1 MYELQNINQDIVENY
16 KRIIEQ
22 VEKKENAYKILE
34 LTLVNTFKTL
44 IPDLD
49 DKINKVFVI
58 LFLKPIF
65 NLGNI
70 KKVIRDFSDKEL
82 VEAKEI
88 YHNNYSKIIR
98 HIESKTD
105 DMSKSNLELI
115 DYIYELLEYDK
126 VIESNYKKYL
136 YSFSYINA
144 YYLQYKKALE
154 QLELLL
160 KSKPAE
166 KNIDIATNTN
176 SAYKDKTKFL
186 ETILNDKL
194 LNPYSPNRDILELQL
209 EFIKSFAGDY
219 RRMARS
225 IYTLSTI
232 QKYTDDI
239 NTNVIGDLE
248 AYLDSDME
256 ITKEDLYMS
265 WYANVFTIYDNS
277 KISLSKK
284 LKLARLSS
292 HVIFPEL
299 KNNKSFKV
307 TEYTAKK
314 PIRERAFF
322 KGLRLLEFT
331 DNRLKIIKSDEEIES
346 TEAYFK
352 ELTFFLNKYMNDTT
366 ITTS

>member
-1 MYELQNINQDIVENY
+1 MYEIQNINQDIIAEYKKAIKKVE
-16 KRIIEQ
+16 
-22 VEKKENAYKILE
+22 EKDNAYEILKFA
-34 LTLVNTFKTL
+34 LVDTFKSL
-44 IPDLD
+44 ISDID
-49 DKINKVFVI
+49 DKTNEVFVI

-65 NLGNI
+65 NLNHK
-70 KKVIRDFSDKEL
+70 KKVIREFINDD
-82 VEAKEI
+82 EAKAI
-88 YHNNYSKIIR
+88 YHNCYDNIINYL
-98 HIESKTD
+98 EYKTD
-105 DMSKSNLELI
+105 EVSKSNLELI
-115 DYIYELLEYDK
+115 DYVYELLGYDK
-126 VIESNYKKYL
+126 VIEFDDKIML
-136 YSFSYINA
+136 YSFGHINA
-144 YYLQYKKALE
+144 YYLQHLKALQE
-154 QLELLL
+154 LELLL

-176 SAYKDKTKFL
+176 KSYRDKTKFL

-194 LNPYSPNRDILELQL
+194 LNPYAPNRNILEQQVKFTRLFS
-209 EFIKSFAGDY
+209 EDY

-225 IYTLSTI
+225 IHALSTI
-232 QKYTDDI
+232 QKDTDDI

-265 WYANVFTIYDNS
+265 WYAHIFDIYKDTKLS
-277 KISLSKK
+277 VSKK
-284 LKLARLSS
+284 LNLARLSS
-292 HVIFPEL
+292 YVIFPEL
-299 KNNKSFKV
+299 KNNENFKV

-331 DNRLKIIKSDEEIES
+331 DNRLTITKSEDEIKS

-352 ELTFFLNKYMNDTT
+352 ELTSNLNKYMNDTT